1 MAWWH
6 GKPDSMNI
14 RQWELLDTAGQLPYP
29 EHSDATR
36 IHSMTA
42 AGLYPFFNRQVA
54 TACTTLSLDCIIVI
68 SDILHNST
76 DPVALCEWSAIR

>member
-1 MAWWH
+1 M
-6 GKPDSMNI
+6 SMGAACVVLEI
-14 RQWELLDTAGQLPYP
+14 RIRTRRWRGGMGNP